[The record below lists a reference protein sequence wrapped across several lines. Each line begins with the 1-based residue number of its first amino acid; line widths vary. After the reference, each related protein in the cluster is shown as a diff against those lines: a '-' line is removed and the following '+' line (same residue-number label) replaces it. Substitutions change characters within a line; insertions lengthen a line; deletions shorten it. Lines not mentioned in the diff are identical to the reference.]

1 MNSVRKDGQQNG
13 RQRYKCT
20 SCGHRFQYKKKDT
33 GIAEELWRAYTHG
46 KQTLSE
52 LGVQYERSYKWVRS
66 QLDAHKVTQTNL
78 TPQST
83 IIVADTTFWGRG
95 YGVCVFRSWNLKQN
109 IWWNEVSSE
118 LMTHYHYG
126 RKILEERGWTFTAAV
141 IDGRRGLA
149 TVFNDIPVQTCH
161 FDQMKTVT
169 RYLTRKPQTDA
180 GKALRAV
187 MFTLTESTE
196 TEFTR
201 LLYAWKK
208 QYGYILTDKTYI
220 LGTRRWYHTHK
231 KTRSAYLSME
241 RNLPYLFTY
250 LRYPELNI
258 PNTTNTIDGY
268 FAGLKKKIAQH
279 HGLRKDRRFRVISEL
294 LKGTK
299 NT

>member
-1 MNSVRKDGQQNG
+1 M
-13 RQRYKCT
+13 
-20 SCGHRFQYKKKDT
+20 
-33 GIAEELWRAYTHG
+33 
-46 KQTLSE
+46 QT
-52 LGVQYERSYKWVRS
+52 
-66 QLDAHKVTQTNL
+66 DF

-118 LMTHYHYG
+118 LMAHYHYG
-126 RKILEERGWTFTAAV
+126 RKILEERGWTFIAAV

-149 TVFNDIPVQTCH
+149 TVFKDIPVQVCH
-161 FDQMKTVT
+161 FHQMKTVT
-169 RYLTRKPQTDA
+169 KYLTRKPQTDA
-180 GKALRAV
+180 GKALRTI
-187 MFTLTESTE
+187 MFMLTKSTE
-196 TEFTR
+196 AEFTK

-268 FAGLKKKIAQH
+268 FAGVKKKVAQH

-294 LKGTK
+294 LKGTE